1 MDSYTVLARSYD
13 RLTADV
19 DYERWAD
26 YVERHFRRLKRPVRR
41 VAELACGTG
50 SLACLLAGLGYSVTA
65 VDLSP
70 DMLTVAEQKCRGLD
84 VTLLCQDMSGLD
96 LPPGQADAVI
106 CCLDSVNY
114 VTRPAAL
121 RRAFHRVYQ
130 ALAPGGLFLFD
141 VKTPAALEG
150 ADGQTY
156 LDEDDGLYCVW
167 RADWYPRRRVCA
179 YGLDIF
185 LQNEDGLWERGGEYH
200 EEYAYTMDELDGFLR
215 EAGFRH
221 VRQYGDKVMTAPKE
235 GAQRVF
241 FAARKSGTGKF
252 LPPSA

>member
-1 MDSYTVLARSYD
+1 MMDSYTVLAQCYD

-19 DYERWAD
+19 DYGRWAD
-26 YVERHFRRLKRPVRR
+26 YVERHFRKLKRPVRS
-41 VAELACGTG
+41 VVELGCGTG
-50 SLACLLAGLGYSVTA
+50 SLACLLARRGYSVTA

-84 VTLLCQDMSGLD
+84 VTLLCRDMSRLD
-96 LPPGQADAVI
+96 LPPGQSAVRTDAVI

-121 RRAFHRVYQ
+121 RRTFQRVYK

-150 ADGQTY
+150 ADGRTY
-156 LDEDDGLYCVW
+156 LDEDDGFYCVW
-167 RADWYPRRRVCA
+167 RADYYPRRRVCA
-179 YGLDIF
+179 YGLDLF
-185 LQNEDGLWERGGEYH
+185 VKNEDGLWERGGEYH

-221 VRQYGDKVMTAPKE
+221 VRQYGDQVMTAPKE

-241 FAARKSGTGKF
+241 FAARKD
-252 LPPSA
+252 

>member
-1 MDSYTVLARSYD
+1 MDSYTVLARCYD

-26 YVERHFRRLKRPVRR
+26 YVERHFRKLKRPVRR
-41 VAELACGTG
+41 VAELGCGTG
-50 SLACLLAGLGYSVTA
+50 SLACLLARRGYSVTA

-84 VTLLCQDMSGLD
+84 VTLFCQDMSRLD
-96 LPPGQADAVI
+96 LPSRQADAVI

-121 RRAFHRVYQ
+121 RRTFQRVYK

-141 VKTPAALEG
+141 VKTPAALED
-150 ADGQTY
+150 ADGRTC
-156 LDEDDGLYCVW
+156 LDEDDSLYCVW

-179 YGLDIF
+179 YGLDLF
-185 LQNEDGLWERGGEYH
+185 LQTENGLWERGGEYH
-200 EEYAYTMDELDGFLR
+200 EEYAYTTDELGGFLR

-241 FAARKSGTGKF
+241 FAARSD
-252 LPPSA
+252 

>member
-1 MDSYTVLARSYD
+1 MDSYTVLAQCYD

-19 DYERWAD
+19 DYESWAD
-26 YVERHFRRLKRPVRR
+26 YVERHFRKLKRPVRS
-41 VAELACGTG
+41 VVELGCGTG
-50 SLACLLAGLGYSVTA
+50 SLACLLARRGYSVTA

-84 VTLLCQDMSGLD
+84 VTLLCRDMSRLT
-96 LPPGQADAVI
+96 LSGQAAVRTDAVI

-121 RRAFHRVYQ
+121 RRAFQRVYK

-150 ADGQTY
+150 ADGRTY
-156 LDEDDGLYCVW
+156 LDEDDGFYCVW
-167 RADWYPRRRVCA
+167 RADYYPRRRVCA
-179 YGLDIF
+179 YGLDLF
-185 LQNEDGLWERGGEYH
+185 LRNEDGLWERGGEYH

-215 EAGFRH
+215 KAGFRH
-221 VRQYGDKVMTAPKE
+221 VRQYGDQVMTAPKE

-241 FAARKSGTGKF
+241 FAARKD
-252 LPPSA
+252 

>member
-26 YVERHFRRLKRPVRR
+26 YVQRHFRKLRRPVRS
-41 VAELACGTG
+41 VVELACGTG
-50 SLACLLAGLGYSVTA
+50 SLTCLLARRGYCVTA
-65 VDLSP
+65 VDQSP
-70 DMLTVAEQKCRGLD
+70 EMLTMAEQKCRGLD
-84 VTLLCQDMSGLD
+84 VTFFCQDMSRLA
-96 LPPGQADAVI
+96 LPGPADAVI

-114 VTRPAAL
+114 VTRTAAL
-121 RRAFHRVYQ
+121 RRTFRRVHDL
-130 ALAPGGLFLFD
+130 LAPGGLFLFD

-179 YGLDIF
+179 YGLDLF
-185 LQNEDGLWERGGEYH
+185 LQKEDGLWERGGEYH
-200 EEYAYTMDELDGFLR
+200 EEFAYTLDELDGYLR

-241 FAARKSGTGKF
+241 FAAGF
-252 LPPSA
+252 

>member
-1 MDSYTVLARSYD
+1 MMDSYTVLARCYD

-19 DYERWAD
+19 DYGRWAD
-26 YVERHFRRLKRPVRR
+26 YVERHFRKLKRPVQS
-41 VAELACGTG
+41 VVELGCGTG
-50 SLACLLAGLGYSVTA
+50 SLACLLAGQGYSVTA

-84 VTLLCQDMSGLD
+84 VTLLCRDMSRLD
-96 LPPGQADAVI
+96 LPPGQTDAVI

-121 RRAFHRVYQ
+121 RRTFQRVFH

-150 ADGQTY
+150 ADGRTY
-156 LDEDDGLYCVW
+156 LDEDEGLYCVW

-179 YGLDIF
+179 YGLDLF
-185 LQNEDGLWERGGEYH
+185 LRKEDGFWERGGEYH
-200 EEYAYTMDELDGFLR
+200 EEYAWTLDELDGFLR

-221 VRQYGDKVMTAPKE
+221 VRQYGDTVMTAPKE

-241 FAARKSGTGKF
+241 FSARK
-252 LPPSA
+252 

>member
-1 MDSYTVLARSYD
+1 MTDSYTVLAQGYD
-13 RLTADV
+13 KLTADV
-19 DYERWAD
+19 DYETWAD
-26 YVERHFRRLKRPVRR
+26 YVERHFRKLKRPVRS
-41 VAELACGTG
+41 VVELACGTG
-50 SLACLLAGLGYSVTA
+50 SLTCLLARRGYSVTG

-70 DMLTVAEQKCRGLD
+70 EMLTIAEQKCRGLD
-84 VTLLCQDMSGLD
+84 VTLLCRDMSRLD
-96 LPPGQADAVI
+96 LPPGQPAVQTDAVI

-121 RRAFHRVYQ
+121 RRTFQRVHK
-130 ALAPGGLFLFD
+130 ALASGGLFLFD

-179 YGLDIF
+179 YGLDLF
-185 LQNEDGLWERGGEYH
+185 LRNEDGLWERGGEYH
-200 EEYAYTMDELDGFLR
+200 EEYAWTMDELDGFLR
-215 EAGFRH
+215 EAGFRQ

-241 FAARKSGTGKF
+241 FAARR
-252 LPPSA
+252 

>member
-1 MDSYTVLARSYD
+1 MDSYTVLARCYD

-19 DYERWAD
+19 DYEKWAD
-26 YVERHFRRLKRPVRR
+26 YVERHFRKLKRPVRS
-41 VAELACGTG
+41 VVELACGTG
-50 SLACLLAGLGYSVTA
+50 SLACLMARRGYSVTA

-70 DMLTVAEQKCRGLD
+70 DMLTIAEQKCRGLD
-84 VTLLCQDMSGLD
+84 VMLSCQDITRLV
-96 LPPGQADAVI
+96 LPRQADAVI

-114 VTRPAAL
+114 VTRANDL
-121 RRAFHRVYQ
+121 RRAFRMVNY
-130 ALAPGGLFLFD
+130 ALTPGGLFLFD

-179 YGLDIF
+179 YGLDLF
-185 LQNEDGLWERGGEYH
+185 LQNEDGLWMRGGEYH

-221 VRQYGDKVMTAPKE
+221 VRQYGDKVMTPPKE

-241 FAARKSGTGKF
+241 FAAGKD
-252 LPPSA
+252 

>member
-1 MDSYTVLARSYD
+1 MMDSYTVLARSYD

-19 DYERWAD
+19 DYGRWAD
-26 YVERHFRRLKRPVRR
+26 YVERHFRKLERPVQS
-41 VAELACGTG
+41 VVDLACGTG
-50 SLACLLAGLGYSVTA
+50 SLARLLAGRGYSVTA

-70 DMLTVAEQKCRGLD
+70 DMLTIAEQKCRGLD
-84 VTLLCQDMSGLD
+84 VTLLCQDMSRLD
-96 LPPGQADAVI
+96 LPPGQTDAVV

-121 RRAFHRVYQ
+121 RRAFQRVYK

-179 YGLDIF
+179 YGLDLF
-185 LQNEDGLWERGGEYH
+185 VQNEDGLWERGGEYH
-200 EEYAYTMDELDGFLR
+200 KEYAYTMDELDGFLR
-215 EAGFRH
+215 EAGFRR
-221 VRQYGDKVMTAPKE
+221 VRQYGDKMMSAPKE

-241 FAARKSGTGKF
+241 FAARKD
-252 LPPSA
+252 